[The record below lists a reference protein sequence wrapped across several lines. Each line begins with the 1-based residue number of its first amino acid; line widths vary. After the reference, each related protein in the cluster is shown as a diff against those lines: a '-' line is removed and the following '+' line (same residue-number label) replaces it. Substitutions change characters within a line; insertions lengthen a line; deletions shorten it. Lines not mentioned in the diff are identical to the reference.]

1 MGATK
6 GADDSV
12 AGVRTITLGGTAT
25 TGDGPAFQIQRAQ
38 SLTMQFIN
46 NSAGAYT
53 ANLQAS
59 NNGTTFANVP
69 TAVSATTAA
78 VKAAPADGLGFKYYR
93 LSHTGGVG
101 TTDFTCIVAAVE
113 AL

>member
-6 GADDSV
+6 GADDNS

-25 TGDGPAFQIQRAQ
+25 TGDGPAFQIIRAQ
-38 SLTMQFIN
+38 SLTLQFIN

-59 NNGTTFANVP
+59 NNGVTFANTP
-69 TAVSATTAA
+69 TALSSTTAA
-78 VKAAPADGLGFKYYR
+78 VKAAAADSLGFKYYR
-93 LSHTGGVG
+93 LSHTGGVA
-101 TTDFTCIVAAVE
+101 TTDFSCVVCAVE
-113 AL
+113 AY

>member
-6 GADDSV
+6 SNDDNS

-25 TGDGPAFQIQRAQ
+25 TGDGPAFQVLRAQ
-38 SLTMQFIN
+38 SLTLQFIN
-46 NSAGAYT
+46 NSAGQYT

-69 TAVSATTAA
+69 TAVSATTAG
-78 VKAAPADGLGFKYYR
+78 VKAVPSDGLGFKHYR

-101 TTDFTCIVAAVE
+101 TTDFACVVCAVE
-113 AL
+113 AF